1 MSRET
6 MANYWI
12 QKGFNSEAVAIFY
25 FEDKRTPEITKMI
38 NNCRNTE
45 EALLKITKELEKQ
58 AELSEV
64 HSVINIL
71 KQGNRII
78 CYVRRDGNIY
88 SACTGKPS
96 DETCISWQYKTR
108 AEAEK
113 TAREFF
119 NNYTN
124 RSF

>member
-1 MSRET
+1 MTKNNTNEHTQIELFDESY
-6 MANYWI
+6 N
-12 QKGFNSEAVAIFY
+12 V
-25 FEDKRTPEITKMI
+25 FEVIEH
-38 NNCRNTE
+38 C
-45 EALLKITKELEKQ
+45 EKQ

-71 KQGNRII
+71 KQGNRIV
-78 CYVRRDGNIY
+78 CYVRRDGNVY

-108 AEAEK
+108 SEAEK